1 MESLPDIQTQT
12 TMRYLTLLLGFLLF
26 APQAHAARIF
36 QTGAELNSTTA
47 GMEVSTVDGTGAS
60 VSTVKVR
67 SGNYAWRSNNSGN
80 TSGITQRLSGSDTSG
95 PGYLRVYFN
104 FTTLPSVKQR
114 IMQFNNAA
122 NGLSARVDMY
132 TDGKLVLMNSSNITV
147 GTSTLALAT
156 NRWYRV
162 EFMSDA
168 TNNPGKL
175 ELRVDGVTVV
185 KGNNDT
191 QGSWARVRVGPNLNN
206 SVTDVYYDDIAVNN
220 GTGASQNSWPGD
232 GNLILLSPNA
242 AGDSN
247 QWLQTGGGA
256 GSSNNYTLVNEIPPD
271 NATTF
276 VNSGT
281 LNNTDFYGITSM
293 PVVNKINV
301 VSVHGRLNNNTA
313 DATTAVKWQIE
324 KASGGTVS
332 QSTAVIPNSTTWA
345 TDGNSTTIWQ
355 NILTLYNDPDGN
367 PWTWQQLRNAQIG
380 PKITA
385 SNVNRI
391 QVSAMWVY
399 VDYSTYTSGA
409 WIQNSGIFRLLSG
422 LFTIL

>member
-1 MESLPDIQTQT
+1 
-12 TMRYLTLLLGFLLF
+12 MRYLTLLLGFLLL

-132 TDGKLVLMNSSNITV
+132 TDGTLVLMNSSNLPI
-147 GTSTLALAT
+147 GTTTLALAT

-162 EFMSDA
+162 ELMSDA

-232 GNLILLSPNA
+232 GKLVLLSPSA
-242 AGDSN
+242 SGDSN
-247 QWLQTGGGA
+247 QFKDTA
-256 GSSNNYTLVNEIPPD
+256 GSAGTTNNYTLVDEQPPND
-271 NATTF
+271 ATDF

-281 LNNTDFYGITSM
+281 LNDTDWYGISPM
-293 PVVNKINV
+293 LAVRRINV
-301 VSVHGRLNNNTA
+301 VSVHGRLSNNTA
-313 DATTAVKWQIE
+313 DATTAVKWQIQ
-324 KASGGTVS
+324 KTSGGTVS
-332 QSTAVIPNSTTWA
+332 QGTTIIPNTTTWC

-355 NILTLYNDPDGN
+355 NILTLYNDPDGQ
-367 PWTWQQLRNAQIG
+367 PWTWQSLKTAQIG

-385 SNVNRI
+385 ANVNRI

-399 VDYSTYTSGA
+399 VDYSTLPSG
-409 WIQNSGIFRLLSG
+409 SLLQRKGMFQLLKG
-422 LFTIL
+422 LFVIL